1 MAGDGNGVHETP
13 RRSGKD
19 FHTGPA
25 SGRSPQKRMQGLLF
39 LPILQ
44 RRPLPDLPCTGIGAG
59 RRKLQPTPPL
69 AETKGFVRMNPN
81 ELMDKLGLNAE
92 EMTEL
97 VTLFVDT
104 CRQDLEQMAAA
115 LAAGDARGVSE
126 AAHSIK
132 GAAGNMRF
140 QEIYELARS
149 IEEDARQRILAGV
162 APRMDE
168 IRSAIREIGRRF
180 DVPSA

>member
-1 MAGDGNGVHETP
+1 
-13 RRSGKD
+13 
-19 FHTGPA
+19 
-25 SGRSPQKRMQGLLF
+25 
-39 LPILQ
+39 
-44 RRPLPDLPCTGIGAG
+44 
-59 RRKLQPTPPL
+59 
-69 AETKGFVRMNPN
+69 MNPN
-81 ELMDKLGLNAE
+81 ELMEKLGLNAE

-104 CRQDLEQMAAA
+104 CRQDLEQMSVA
-115 LAAGDARGVSE
+115 LGAGDARGVSE

-168 IRSAIREIGRRF
+168 IRSAIREIGRQF
-180 DVPSA
+180 DVPSM